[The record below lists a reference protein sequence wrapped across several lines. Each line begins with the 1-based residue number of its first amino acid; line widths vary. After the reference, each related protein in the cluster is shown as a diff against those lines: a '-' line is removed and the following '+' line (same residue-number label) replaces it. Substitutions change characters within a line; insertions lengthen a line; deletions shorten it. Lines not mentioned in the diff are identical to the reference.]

1 MPVPRSSSMPAPGWL
16 YYAPRLHFPRPMR
29 RVPCSIVLLLV
40 CACAA
45 PTAFAA
51 LADAAAPVPAVAA
64 SAAASATASDAIASA
79 PLAQAGAPA
88 RGPVSTY
95 LIRKFGVA
103 KQKAEQISDAV
114 SLAAAKYSLPPAVLL
129 AIISIESRFREKA
142 KGANGATGLM
152 QVVPSVHRGLLRN
165 VKDLTEPTAN
175 INAGSAILYGYMQA
189 ANGDLDTAMRRYGGS
204 QAYAQKIRL
213 RAEQFDKDLRPAVLN
228 AADTPAASDTDASDR
243 RATMSRSRAK

>member
-1 MPVPRSSSMPAPGWL
+1 
-16 YYAPRLHFPRPMR
+16 MR
-29 RVPCSIVLLLV
+29 RVPCSIVLLLG

-45 PTAFAA
+45 PAAFAE
-51 LADAAAPVPAVAA
+51 AAVPAPAEAPSAGA
-64 SAAASATASDAIASA
+64 SAVPAPASLT
-79 PLAQAGAPA
+79 QANAPA
-88 RGPVSTY
+88 RGPVSAY

-103 KQKAEQISDAV
+103 KRKAEQISDAV

-142 KGANGATGLM
+142 RGANGATGLM
-152 QVVPSVHRGLLRN
+152 QVVPSAHRGLLRS

-189 ANGDLDTAMRRYGGS
+189 ANGDLDIAMRRYGGS

-213 RAEQFDKDLRPAVLN
+213 RAEEFDKDLRPAGP
-228 AADTPAASDTDASDR
+228 ATPDADADADSSEPR
-243 RATMSRSRAK
+243 ETAPRSRAK

>member
-1 MPVPRSSSMPAPGWL
+1 
-16 YYAPRLHFPRPMR
+16 MR

-45 PTAFAA
+45 PAAFAA
-51 LADAAAPVPAVAA
+51 PADAAAPVPAVAA
-64 SAAASATASDAIASA
+64 SAAAPEAIASA

-88 RGPVSTY
+88 KGPVSTY

-213 RAEQFDKDLRPAVLN
+213 RAEEFDKNLRPAVLN
-228 AADTPAASDTDASDR
+228 VPDAPAASDADPDDR
-243 RATMSRSRAK
+243 RAAISRSRAQ

>member
-1 MPVPRSSSMPAPGWL
+1 
-16 YYAPRLHFPRPMR
+16 MR

-45 PTAFAA
+45 PAA
-51 LADAAAPVPAVAA
+51 SAAAADAVPVPAVAA
-64 SAAASATASDAIASA
+64 ASAAASDAIASA

-103 KQKAEQISDAV
+103 KQKAEKISDAV

-165 VKDLTEPTAN
+165 VKDLTEPAAN

-189 ANGDLDTAMRRYGGS
+189 ANGDLDTAMRHYGGS

-213 RAEQFDKDLRPAVLN
+213 RAEEFDKDLRPAVLN
-228 AADTPAASDTDASDR
+228 EPDASAASDADAGER
-243 RATMSRSRAK
+243 RAAMWRSPAK